1 MKTNKAIYEEK
12 ETFIHILLL
21 VLVCGVMMIV
31 TGCSGL
37 EVGGRLG
44 VYRVDERQDSS
55 RTYRQNVPLKCYF
68 TSCGSTEQDEA
79 QGS

>member
-1 MKTNKAIYEEK
+1 MNREVKDDKSW
-12 ETFIHILLL
+12 L
-21 VLVCGVMMIV
+21 VFGVMLGV
-31 TGCSGL
+31 AAYALTGCSGM

-55 RTYRQNVPLKCYF
+55 RTYRQATPLKCYF
-68 TSCGSTEQDEA
+68 VNCSAGLDEQ